1 MWRNI
6 VVKQKPYGE
15 NTLAI
20 YSVFFIKKNIKLNS
34 QPAQYEKKK
43 TEKDHFGKKNH
54 KKNKKII

>member
-20 YSVFFIKKNIKLNS
+20 YNVFFIKKNIKLNS

-43 TEKDHFGKKNH
+43 NRKGPFWEKKS
-54 KKNKKII
+54 